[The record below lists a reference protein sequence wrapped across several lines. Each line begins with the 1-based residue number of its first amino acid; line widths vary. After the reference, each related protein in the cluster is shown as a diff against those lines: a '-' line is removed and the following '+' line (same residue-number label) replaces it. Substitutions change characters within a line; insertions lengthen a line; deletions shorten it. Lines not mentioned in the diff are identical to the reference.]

1 MKKRTINF
9 IEMDHDQFYKKVLE
23 MNKMKLEQ
31 KHIAPYLPYG
41 LKIMVVGYNRLNA
54 IVSLTPSY
62 LADTTGVKLIL
73 RPLSDLTKEIE
84 VNGERFV
91 PDLWFNNTEYTDFF
105 EDDFL
110 RGITRRERGYN
121 IKQCSFRVIQK
132 LLEWHFDIF
141 GLIEEGL
148 ASDINTLQK
157 NTK

>member
-84 VNGERFV
+84 FNGKRFI
-91 PDLWFNNTEYTDFF
+91 PDLWFNDTDYTDYF
-105 EDDFL
+105 EEDFL
-110 RGITRRERGYN
+110 RGITRRKNPYN
-121 IKQCSFRVIQK
+121 IKQCSYQVIQK
-132 LLEWHFDIF
+132 LIEWHFDIF

-148 ASDINTLQK
+148 AIDINTLK
-157 NTK
+157 NNTK